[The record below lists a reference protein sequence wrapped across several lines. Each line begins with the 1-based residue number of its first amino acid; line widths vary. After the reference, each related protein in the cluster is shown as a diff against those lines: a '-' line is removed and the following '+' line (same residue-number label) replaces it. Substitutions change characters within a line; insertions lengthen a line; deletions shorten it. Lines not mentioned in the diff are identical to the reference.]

1 MHQSQRRNVTRSY
14 IFSQNESY
22 VKTMM
27 NSDFAFIRHSTIETY
42 TSHTILSTRS
52 RTNSHK
58 WNTLRVE
65 KEYSYCLEWFL
76 LCHDFSTNL
85 FFFSLLVFTT
95 CVDSI
100 WYDIVLFDC
109 YSILSLCFELVSI
122 LLFFAVINCVHVYWH
137 RTSQFGKC
145 GKKDQKRV
153 NICEFVQFCS
163 RPRDIRRRRE

>member
-85 FFFSLLVFTT
+85 FFFSVVGVYYVRRFNLIRYRFVWLLFNFEFMFWIGFDSFIFCGDKLCT
-95 CVDSI
+95 CV
-100 WYDIVLFDC
+100 L
-109 YSILSLCFELVSI
+109 
-122 LLFFAVINCVHVYWH
+122 
-137 RTSQFGKC
+137 TS
-145 GKKDQKRV
+145 
-153 NICEFVQFCS
+153 N
-163 RPRDIRRRRE
+163 